1 MKSYPLVLGSLFAMA
16 TLASPAQAKPAKC
29 LIQVN
34 KVKYLDGICNFEKL
48 EKDSF
53 TIGVGENGR
62 SKYFA
67 YVYSGTSYWN
77 EDPNSDHAHTPLP
90 GMYREGA
97 CMRNKNNSTRLCA
110 WER

>member
-1 MKSYPLVLGSLFAMA
+1 MPSHPFLLSL
-16 TLASPAQAKPAKC
+16 LASFLVTLTLENSAHAKPAKC

-34 KVKYLDGICNFEKL
+34 NVKYLDGMCNFEKL
-48 EKDSF
+48 AKDGF

-77 EDPNSDHAHTPLP
+77 EDPNADHAHTPLP
-90 GMYREGA
+90 GMYRGH
-97 CMRNKNNSTRLCA
+97 L
-110 WER
+110 